1 MIMRGITAFLMLFAL
16 TACVPLSSKSSS
28 GSSGSS
34 GSSNDAGVSL
44 GSPASDGKFQ
54 FVVISVDRSSTAGDP
69 TNEFM
74 QVTAKGQFINVH
86 LNAQNTGDEAQM
98 YFANN
103 QKLII
108 GEKQFDA
115 ASILGVPG
123 DGDNIN
129 PGMGI
134 DTVVSFDVPPGSIP
148 EAIELHDSA
157 FSDGTKVNLSGA
169 AIITI
174 R

>member
-1 MIMRGITAFLMLFAL
+1 MCAIELKIELGIVRFGQLRRRRGISRFA
-16 TACVPLSSKSSS
+16 
-28 GSSGSS
+28 
-34 GSSNDAGVSL
+34 
-44 GSPASDGKFQ
+44 ASDGKFR
-54 FVVISVDRSSTAGDP
+54 FTVTSVDRSSTAGDP

-74 QVTAKGQFINVH
+74 QETAKGQFVNVH
-86 LNAQNTGDEAQM
+86 LTAENTGDEAQM

-108 GEKQFDA
+108 GGNQFDA
-115 ASILGVPG
+115 ASILGVTG

-134 DTVVSFDVPPGSIP
+134 DTVVSFDVPPMSMP

-157 FSDGTKVNLSGA
+157 FSGGTMVNLSGA
-169 AIITI
+169 AITTA